1 MSFQAGLDN
10 TRKEGKKQATQGRKR
25 IIVIKKGSHEKH
37 VSKEGNK
44 DINKNNV
51 QSPSSMKINIDKQV
65 SVVEDSSSS
74 SFGWKLPI
82 FKWIWS

>member
-44 DINKNNV
+44 YINENNV
-51 QSPSSMKINIDKQV
+51 QSPSSIKINIDK
-65 SVVEDSSSS
+65 
-74 SFGWKLPI
+74 
-82 FKWIWS
+82 